1 MKKIIMCFLLSIS
14 LFMVACTNSTKAD
27 SKIKLDTSKIE
38 VNATTI
44 DEVEDLASQ
53 DVSNTIQ
60 SLNDQRDAIAAKI
73 TDYNSYQENVSEIK
87 TYYTKVIHES
97 TSLGIRLREYA
108 YKYAEIIMKNE
119 DSYSDK
125 YKDLGGIYS
134 AIYDDAGKDMYD
146 IYDDTLKDMYDTY
159 YNGILKDAYDN
170 DDLAYDQWYDVRS
183 DAYDDWYDSR
193 SDVYDIWSDT
203 RSDVYDFSSDL
214 RSEVY
219 DKDKDRADKIMNK
232 FKKKILRLK
241 EDVNDE

>member
-1 MKKIIMCFLLSIS
+1 MCFVLSIS
-14 LFMVACTNSTKAD
+14 LLMVACTNSTEAVRTK
-27 SKIKLDTSKIE
+27 KLDTSKIE
-38 VNATTI
+38 VNATTT

-53 DVSNTIQ
+53 DVSDTIQ
-60 SLNDQRDAIAAKI
+60 SLNEQRDALAAKI
-73 TDYNSYQENVSEIK
+73 TDYNSYQENVNEIK
-87 TYYTKVIHES
+87 TYYAKVINES

-108 YKYAEIIMKNE
+108 YKYAEIILKNE

-134 AIYDDAGKDMYD
+134 SIYDDAGKDMYD

-159 YNGILKDAYDN
+159 YNGVLKDAYNN
-170 DDLAYDQWYDVRS
+170 DDLPYDQWDDARG
-183 DAYDDWYDSR
+183 DAYDDWDDSR

-219 DKDKDRADKIMNK
+219 DKDKDRANKIMNK

-241 EDVNDE
+241 EEANDE

>member
-27 SKIKLDTSKIE
+27 STIKLDTSKIE

-73 TDYNSYQENVSEIK
+73 TDYNSYQENVNEIK

-146 IYDDTLKDMYDTY
+146 IYDDTLKDMYGTY

-170 DDLAYDQWYDVRS
+170 DDLAYDQWYDARS

-193 SDVYDIWSDT
+193 SDIYDIWSDT

-241 EDVNDE
+241 EDVNNE

>member
-1 MKKIIMCFLLSIS
+1 MKKIIMCFVLSMS
-14 LFMVACTNSTKAD
+14 LFMVACTNSTEAVTK
-27 SKIKLDTSKIE
+27 KLDTSKIE
-38 VNATTI
+38 VNATTTE
-44 DEVEDLASQ
+44 EVEDLASQ
-53 DVSNTIQ
+53 DVDDTIQ
-60 SLNDQRDAIAAKI
+60 SLNDERDALAAKI
-73 TDYNSYQENVSEIK
+73 TDYNSYQENVNDIK
-87 TYYTKVIHES
+87 TFYEKVINES

-146 IYDDTLKDMYDTY
+146 IYDDTLRDMYDSY
-159 YNGILKDAYDN
+159 YDGILKDAYDN
-170 DDLAYDQWYDVRS
+170 DDLSYDQWSDAES
-183 DAYDDWYDSR
+183 DAYDDWDDSR

-203 RSDVYDFSSDL
+203 RGDVYDFSSDL

-241 EDVNDE
+241 QEANDE